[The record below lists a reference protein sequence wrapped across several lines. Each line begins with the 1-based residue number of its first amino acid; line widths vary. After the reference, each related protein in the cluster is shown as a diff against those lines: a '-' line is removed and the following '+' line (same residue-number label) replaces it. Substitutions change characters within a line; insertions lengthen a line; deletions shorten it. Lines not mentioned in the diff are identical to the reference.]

1 MATIISLGIIA
12 FTSLFIWTIYGAI
25 YRLYFSPIAKFPGPK
40 LAALTLWYE
49 FYFNVILDGQWLWEI
64 KRMHEQYGPIIR
76 INPYE
81 LHIDDLE
88 YYDELYAGSTRKR
101 EKYPW
106 FVSGSGSPGSAFET
120 IGHDLH
126 RLRRNAVNPF
136 FSKRSIN
143 ATEPIIKSQI
153 SLLSDI
159 FHSHFL
165 SATPVDLR
173 VAFSS
178 LTLDIISDYCY
189 GRSFGALTNK
199 DLAETWSNTL
209 SQIMS
214 KTTFIMHFPII
225 FKIMKSLPDS
235 LAGPVLRHHRN
246 SRKLV
251 TRILNHEDTGSRQNT
266 IFHELRDSDL
276 LPLQEK
282 TVNRLADDGNILIG
296 AGGETT
302 AQTLAVLFY
311 HLLENPKLLSTVR
324 DEISTV
330 DEDITWAKLER
341 LPFLSAVITEAL
353 RISSVATTRLPRVA
367 PDEDLIFKQWTI
379 PAGTPTSMSYYL
391 IHYSPIIF
399 PSPEKFDPTRW
410 ITNSAL
416 DGSAPGDAVSNHRLD
431 KYFVPFSKG
440 TRICLGMNLAYA
452 ELFLTT
458 AYVLRRFDFELFGTT
473 KKDVEIKRDH
483 FVAAP
488 AAGSKGIRV
497 IVTRDRGE

>member
-1 MATIISLGIIA
+1 MITIASLGFIA
-12 FTSLFIWTIYGAI
+12 LVSLLLWTLYGAI

-88 YYDELYAGSTRKR
+88 YYDELYAGSMRKR

-106 FVSGSGSPGSAFET
+106 FASCGGSPGSAFET

-126 RLRRNAVNPF
+126 RLRRSAVNPF

-143 ATEPIIKSQI
+143 ATESAIKSQI

-165 SATPVDLR
+165 SATPVNLR

-189 GRSFGALTNK
+189 GESFGALTNK
-199 DLAETWSNTL
+199 DVAETWSNTL

-214 KTTFIMHFPII
+214 ITTFVMHFPLI
-225 FKIMKSLPDS
+225 FKIMTFLPDS

-251 TRILNHEDTGSRQNT
+251 TRVLKHEDTGIRQNT
-266 IFHELRDSDL
+266 IFHELRDSAL
-276 LPLQEK
+276 LPPQEK
-282 TVNRLADDGNILIG
+282 TVNRLADDGNVLIG
-296 AGGETT
+296 AG
-302 AQTLAVLFY
+302 
-311 HLLENPKLLSTVR
+311 VR

-330 DEDITWAKLER
+330 DGDITWVKLEK

-353 RISSVATTRLPRVA
+353 RISSVVTTRLPRVA
-367 PDEDLIFKQWTI
+367 PDEDLKFKQWTI

-391 IHYSPIIF
+391 IHYSPVIF

-410 ITNSAL
+410 IANSAL
-416 DGSAPGDAVSNHRLD
+416 GGSAPGDAVRNHRLN

-440 TRICLGMNLAYA
+440 TRICLGINLAYA

-458 AYVLRRFDFELFGTT
+458 ACILKRFDFELFGTT

-497 IVTRDRGE
+497 IVTSDRGE